1 MTELRWLWAAG
12 SFRREPRSSGFGA
25 QLQPGERCVA
35 QPLRDHTRAQPK
47 KPHPIQ
53 QFCGLRCPTGA
64 VSMRGSAVRA
74 PPR

>member
-35 QPLRDHTRAQPK
+35 QAASRSYPCAAQETSSNPTVLWAPLSHRSCVNAR
-47 KPHPIQ
+47 
-53 QFCGLRCPTGA
+53 FSGA
-64 VSMRGSAVRA
+64 SAA
-74 PPR
+74 